1 VNSIRRIATAFA
13 ALQLCAALAA
23 GGARH
28 AAADAARVTHG
39 GAAALTDGPSPVTRR
54 APMSQRNDRG
64 RRGRGRRA
72 AEALLPGTWGGQHV
86 RFEVTEGGAN
96 VEFDCAHATLEG
108 KILVNGAGQFSAR
121 GTYYPEHGGPVRR
134 DESNEGFPARFEGR
148 VGGSLMKLTVTRVS
162 PGEDLG
168 TFSLARDRE
177 AEVFKC
183 R

>member
-1 VNSIRRIATAFA
+1 VNSIKRIAVAAA
-13 ALQLCAALAA
+13 ALQLFAALAA

-28 AAADAARVTHG
+28 AASASARATLE
-39 GAAALTDGPSPVTRR
+39 GAAAAVDGTPALRGR
-54 APMSQRNDRG
+54 APMSQRSG

-86 RFEVTEGGAN
+86 RFEVTDGGAN
-96 VEFDCAHATLEG
+96 VEFDCAHATLRG

-134 DESNEGFPARFEGR
+134 DETNEGFPARFEGR
-148 VGGSLMKLTVTRVS
+148 VGGSLMKLTVTRDH
-162 PGEDLG
+162 PHEDLG
-168 TFSLARDRE
+168 TFSLTRDQE
-177 AEVFKC
+177 AEIFKC